1 MTRQQVLADCI
12 RETRPLL
19 ARYLKGFDDT
29 NHTKQAPGLPN
40 HLAWTLGHLALTMQR
55 TAERLDGIA
64 PPESDFIKG
73 DGKSG
78 TPDRFDTESICFGSK
93 PIDDPRL
100 YPKFTRCVAIFN
112 VAVDRIADATLK
124 ASDKTLDA
132 KSKWGRI
139 EVQNWTLIPRMVFHN
154 GNHNGQIADLRRALG
169 MGSIFT

>member
-55 TAERLDGIA
+55 TAEKLDRK
-64 PPESDFIKG
+64 PLPESDFIKG

-78 TPDRFDTESICFGSK
+78 TSERFDTESISFSSK
-93 PIDDPRL
+93 PVDDPKL
-100 YPKFTRCVAIFN
+100 YPKYARCVAIFN
-112 VAVDRIADATLK
+112 AAID
-124 ASDKTLDA
+124 
-132 KSKWGRI
+132 
-139 EVQNWTLIPRMVFHN
+139 
-154 GNHNGQIADLRRALG
+154 
-169 MGSIFT
+169 